1 MLTAFQAMFEYAQWL
16 THCRQ
21 RFLLCA
27 RHTPATWSTAGRYAM
42 MAHFF
47 GYAYAPDMH
56 QNCSRIKLCAASRDH
71 YIPTTEDGIPT
82 GQITPVKGTPFDF
95 TEMKR
100 IGKEIDETPAG
111 YDHNWVLHGL
121 GRQAK
126 FSTKAGSVASE
137 M

>member
-1 MLTAFQAMFEYAQWL
+1 MAYSLHTSVLALCTLYTNYVVDSWATSSDGAFLRNASKLQLCSKSAPEQQAC
-16 THCRQ
+16 TVC
-21 RFLLCA
+21 
-27 RHTPATWSTAGRYAM
+27 
-42 MAHFF
+42 
-47 GYAYAPDMH
+47 
-56 QNCSRIKLCAASRDH
+56 RDH

-82 GQITPVKGTPFDF
+82 GQITPVKGTAFDF

-121 GRQAK
+121 GRQAM

>member
-1 MLTAFQAMFEYAQWL
+1 MCTKTAAEL
-16 THCRQ
+16 
-21 RFLLCA
+21 
-27 RHTPATWSTAGRYAM
+27 
-42 MAHFF
+42 
-47 GYAYAPDMH
+47 
-56 QNCSRIKLCAASRDH
+56 KLCAVCRDH

>member
-1 MLTAFQAMFEYAQWL
+1 
-16 THCRQ
+16 
-21 RFLLCA
+21 
-27 RHTPATWSTAGRYAM
+27 M

-47 GYAYAPDMH
+47 GCACPPDIH
-56 QNCSRIKLCAASRDH
+56 QNCSRIKVCTVSRDH

>member
-1 MLTAFQAMFEYAQWL
+1 MHNGVLTAHKWFCLVHVTHQRSGQQVVNMQWDRISLAAQMPPK
-16 THCRQ
+16 T
-21 RFLLCA
+21 LCA
-27 RHTPATWSTAGRYAM
+27 V
-42 MAHFF
+42 
-47 GYAYAPDMH
+47 
-56 QNCSRIKLCAASRDH
+56 CRDH

-95 TEMKR
+95 TGMKR
-100 IGKEIDETPAG
+100 IGKEIDETPGG

>member
-1 MLTAFQAMFEYAQWL
+1 MMPPLTCNTFPAN
-16 THCRQ
+16 
-21 RFLLCA
+21 LCL
-27 RHTPATWSTAGRYAM
+27 AT
-42 MAHFF
+42 
-47 GYAYAPDMH
+47 
-56 QNCSRIKLCAASRDH
+56 CRDH

-82 GQITPVKGTPFDF
+82 GEIAPVRGTPFDF
-95 TEMKR
+95 TETKR
-100 IGKEIDETPAG
+100 IGKEIGATPWG

>member
-1 MLTAFQAMFEYAQWL
+1 MHHGRACMPTP
-16 THCRQ
+16 
-21 RFLLCA
+21 LLHVAAADSLAAAAVVDQA
-27 RHTPATWSTAGRYAM
+27 RHGKKPLSVQCTV
-42 MAHFF
+42 
-47 GYAYAPDMH
+47 
-56 QNCSRIKLCAASRDH
+56 CRDH

-100 IGKEIDETPAG
+100 VGKDIDETPGG

-126 FSTKAGSVASE
+126 FSTKAGSVATE
-137 M
+137 T